1 MKFKSINFS
10 NSDNCNCS
18 ALSFMNS
25 FPMSNTTCSWEI
37 LRTIAMIKYNI
48 YIYMKYIFHAIKPY
62 AKLQG
67 FT

>member
-10 NSDNCNCS
+10 NSDDSNCS
-18 ALSFMNS
+18 ALSLMNS

-37 LRTIAMIKYNI
+37 LRTIAMIKYKV
-48 YIYMKYIFHAIKPY
+48 YVMCIFNAIKHY
-62 AKLQG
+62 VKLQG